1 MITNKP
7 LQSKFKYTFSWSFEP
22 DSNQRP
28 TAMATNEMETENI
41 NPTTPLDDTHAVIP
55 LAVLLFQ
62 LQLQLPVHI
71 QSQLLSPS
79 SRPHLPLPGFAAQL
93 QLQQL
98 DYRQV
103 LLPSNPVLGPLVTDV
118 CRCLGSDELL
128 ENAR

>member
-1 MITNKP
+1 
-7 LQSKFKYTFSWSFEP
+7 
-22 DSNQRP
+22 
-28 TAMATNEMETENI
+28 MATNEMETENI
-41 NPTTPLDDTHAVIP
+41 NQTTPLDDTHAVIP

-118 CRCLGSDELL
+118 CRPTFRTLL
-128 ENAR
+128 LTTILQLPAEQMNIAL